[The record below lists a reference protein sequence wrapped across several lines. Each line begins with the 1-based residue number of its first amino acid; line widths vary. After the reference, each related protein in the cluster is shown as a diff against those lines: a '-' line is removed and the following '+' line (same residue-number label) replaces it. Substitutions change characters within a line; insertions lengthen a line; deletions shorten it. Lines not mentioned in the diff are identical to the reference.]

1 MKNFKLRKSVLCAGL
16 VMTIASMGL
25 SPVSYSAAS
34 LCTDTALAGISLI
47 LDQYSDT
54 VESEAVE
61 ASVASIQSLEEVGVE
76 TETTEEQELVEGR
89 TVEETTSEETSED
102 AEEPAEEPVKESE
115 YANVGI
121 SIANN
126 YVNIR
131 RKPNTESKVLGKLY
145 KGSAATILKRK
156 DEWVK
161 IKSGSV
167 TGWINSEFL
176 AIGFDAEELV
186 DTYGTKW
193 ATVTCTTLYV
203 REKKSTD
210 STILTM
216 VPIDETF
223 EIKKEGKD
231 WVKIV
236 VDAGDEADNA
246 TIGWVSKDYVDM
258 SVTFEEA
265 ISIEEEEAEARR
277 KAEAEAALEAQR
289 KAEADR
295 LAALQAAAN
304 NTTSSSSSNSSSS
317 SQSSSSSSAS
327 SSSQSSKPSSSTSNS
342 QSSKPSNSTSNSTS
356 GQTSTSNGGS
366 GSAIASF
373 ALKFVGNPYVYGGT
387 SLTNG
392 ADCSGFTQ
400 SVFANFGISIP
411 RTSSSQAC
419 SGRSVSIGSVQPGDL
434 IFYASNGR
442 INHVALYIGGGQV
455 VHASNPR
462 TGIRTSNMYYRQP
475 QCARRYW

>member
-1 MKNFKLRKSVLCAGL
+1 MRNKRFKKSVLCAGL
-16 VMTIASMGL
+16 VMTIASMGF
-25 SPVSYSAAS
+25 SPASYSAAS
-34 LCTDTALAGISLI
+34 LSMDTALAGISLV
-47 LDQYSDT
+47 LDQYRDT
-54 VESEAVE
+54 NDSKEVK
-61 ASVASIQSLEEVGVE
+61 ASVASIETVDAEIKSAE
-76 TETTEEQELVEGR
+76 TEETAVQGR
-89 TVEETTSEETSED
+89 IVEETNQTSEAQETKEV
-102 AEEPAEEPVKESE
+102 AEEPVEESE

-131 RKPNTESKVLGKLY
+131 RKPNTESKILGKLY

-156 DEWVK
+156 GEWVK

-246 TIGWVSKDYVDM
+246 TIGWVSKDFVDM

-277 KAEAEAALEAQR
+277 KAEAEAALQAQR
-289 KAEADR
+289 QAEAER
-295 LAALQAAAN
+295 LANQQAAAN
-304 NTTSSSSSNSSSS
+304 NTASS
-317 SQSSSSSSAS
+317 SQSSSSSSKPS
-327 SSSQSSKPSSSTSNS
+327 SSSSSKPSSSSSSNNSSGSSTTSNS
-342 QSSKPSNSTSNSTS
+342 GT
-356 GQTSTSNGGS
+356 

-373 ALKFVGNPYVYGGT
+373 GLKFVGNPYVYGGT

-411 RTSSSQAC
+411 RTSSAQSC
-419 SGRSVSIGSVQPGDL
+419 SGRSVSISSVQPGDL

-442 INHVALYIGGGQV
+442 INHVAIYIGGGQV

-462 TGIRTSNMYYRQP
+462 TGIRTSNMYYRRP